1 VPGQI
6 DDCVLLYGH
15 MDKQP
20 EFTGWD
26 PGLSPWTPVL
36 RDGRLY
42 GRGGA
47 DDGYA
52 LFGSLVALRALA
64 AQGIPHARCVIL
76 IEGSEESGSPDLPA
90 YVDALGSRIGEPSL
104 VVCLDAECGN
114 YDQFWVTNSLRGNL
128 LGTLR
133 VDVLREGVHSG
144 MASGIVASSFR
155 ILRTL
160 LDRVED
166 ASTGRL
172 LVEELHASIPDE
184 RLEQARA
191 AARVLGASVYEKLP
205 LVTGMQPTS
214 HDPAQLLIDS
224 TWAPTLSVTG
234 VDGMPSLENAG
245 NVLRQI
251 GRASCREGVG
261 SAEGVVVGER
271 ERQERE

>member
-1 VPGQI
+1 MNIDQLRNFVGQEWDRSVIPTLCEYIRIPNKSVHFDPHWAEHGHMERAAQLLKSWCEANAIEGMTVEIARLPNRTPLLFIEVPGQI
-6 DDCVLLYGH
+6 DDCVLLYGR

-104 VVCLDAECGN
+104 
-114 YDQFWVTNSLRGNL
+114 
-128 LGTLR
+128 
-133 VDVLREGVHSG
+133 
-144 MASGIVASSFR
+144 
-155 ILRTL
+155 
-160 LDRVED
+160 
-166 ASTGRL
+166 
-172 LVEELHASIPDE
+172 
-184 RLEQARA
+184 
-191 AARVLGASVYEKLP
+191 
-205 LVTGMQPTS
+205 
-214 HDPAQLLIDS
+214 
-224 TWAPTLSVTG
+224 
-234 VDGMPSLENAG
+234 
-245 NVLRQI
+245 
-251 GRASCREGVG
+251 
-261 SAEGVVVGER
+261 
-271 ERQERE
+271 